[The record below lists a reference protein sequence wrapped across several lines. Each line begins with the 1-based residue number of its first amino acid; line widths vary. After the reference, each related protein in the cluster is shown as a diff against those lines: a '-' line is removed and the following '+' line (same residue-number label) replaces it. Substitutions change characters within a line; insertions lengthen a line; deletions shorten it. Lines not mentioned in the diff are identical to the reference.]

1 MAKDKPEKSD
11 KKNHKLN
18 TWLNK
23 AKNIDPKI
31 LIFLIFIAFSAF
43 LWLMNSLSRN
53 YITEIDCP
61 VEFYNIPDNYVM
73 IGEIPGEV
81 QLQVSGRG
89 FTLLKYTVGSI
100 ALPFNIDLQSYFSG
114 NQEDQ
119 ENVHFQY
126 YLSSKKEQFE
136 RFLNDEIKVLDVRPS
151 TLHLHFDKL
160 YSQKIKVKPVTNF
173 SWAEQYRQK
182 GKLLTTPDSVLVN
195 GPKSILDTIKHIKTE
210 LIEDENIRKNKS
222 YRANLVAP
230 RQCNLNRQKAKID
243 LRSEQFTENTIQVP
257 INITNKPDSINL
269 TIFPNKI
276 NITYLVSFE
285 DYEIIKATDFQAAIN
300 YKEIEKQN
308 EPQELN
314 INLLF
319 VPEEAQILRY
329 WPQKARFIINEK

>member
-1 MAKDKPEKSD
+1 MAVEKKSN
-11 KKNHKLN
+11 KKEPKIDS
-18 TWLNK
+18 WLNQL
-23 AKNIDPKI
+23 KNIDRRIP
-31 LIFLIFIAFSAF
+31 IFLIFIAISAF
-43 LWLMNSLSRN
+43 LWLMNALSKD

-73 IGEIPGEV
+73 IGEIPAEV

-89 FTLLKYTVGSI
+89 FTLLKYTLGSI
-100 ALPFNIDLQSYFSG
+100 ALPFNLDLQSYFSG

-151 TLHLHFDKL
+151 TLRLHFDKL
-160 YSQKIKVKPVTNF
+160 HKKKIGIKPATNF
-173 SWAEQYRQK
+173 SWAPQYRQK
-182 GKLLTTPDSVLVN
+182 GNLLTTPDSVIVN
-195 GPKSILDTIKHIKTE
+195 GPKTKLDTLDYIKTE
-210 LIEDENIRKNKS
+210 LIIDEQIKKNKS
-222 YRANLVAP
+222 YTADLIAP
-230 RQCNLNRQKAKID
+230 EQCNLMRKKVRID
-243 LRSEQFTENTIQVP
+243 LRTEQFTENTIQVP
-257 INITNKPDSINL
+257 ISITNKPDSINL

-285 DYEIIKATDFQAAIN
+285 DYEIIDASDFQAAIN

-319 VPEEAQILRY
+319 VPEEAKILRY